1 MGGVVQREQVLQA
14 RQRHELGLLTLRAF
28 VQWGA
33 QGGGGGGGG
42 GLGARHAC
50 VGGPHVANVF
60 SFSKAWGMMGWRV
73 GYLALPSAAGGAAR
87 GLFAE
92 VSKVQDT
99 IPICPSQLGM
109 EVALGALEEG
119 RGWVAERVAGLAPNR
134 AALRAAF
141 APLGE
146 GALVGGGGAIYA
158 YARLPA
164 HCRDDRAAVAWLAR
178 RHGVCLIPGAAC
190 GSPGHVRAAFA
201 NLPAP
206 ECAEAAAR
214 LRAGLEELQAHG
226 LREG

>member
-1 MGGVVQREQVLQA
+1 
-14 RQRHELGLLTLRAF
+14 
-28 VQWGA
+28 
-33 QGGGGGGGG
+33 
-42 GLGARHAC
+42 
-50 VGGPHVANVF
+50 
-60 SFSKAWGMMGWRV
+60 MMGWRV

-146 GALVGGGGAIYA
+146 GALVGGGGAIYT